1 MVLRE
6 LRVGTCINQS
16 QLNIIQMTLEEYK
29 AISERTS
36 KKAGVTSRIIIPGEE
51 ELTNKT
57 TITFVKDASKRR
69 DLNPNFGKEPD
80 KMAQETRRKAG
91 RLTEAERRARQEET
105 IEHVIQDIMKNRGVS
120 REEAEE
126 IFNRP
131 F

>member
-1 MVLRE
+1 
-6 LRVGTCINQS
+6 
-16 QLNIIQMTLEEYK
+16 MTLEEFR
-29 AISERTS
+29 AILERVS
-36 KKAGVTSRIIIPGEE
+36 KRTGLTTQIVLPGEE

-69 DLNPNFGKEPD
+69 DLNPNFGKEPA
-80 KMAQETRRKAG
+80 KMEQEPRRKAG
-91 RLTEAERRARQEET
+91 RLTEAERRARREET
-105 IEHVIQDIMKNRGVS
+105 IEHVIQDIMKNRGVT